1 MSGKSKINIFKNM
14 SEDELNIAIKEYNGN
29 YRYYQRLIAMKLISL
44 NYSFSNVGRILL
56 VSYLSVHR
64 WAKTC
69 ETSGLIG
76 LVPEFRGGRP
86 PKLSKTMEN
95 KLSKRIEKEEK
106 ITMVGVQN
114 ILKNEYNIEFTLPHV
129 CNIVRKLGFDYI
141 QLNNDNDEITLRKVV
156 VKNK

>member
-14 SEDELNIAIKEYNGN
+14 SEDELNIAIKEYSGN
-29 YRYYQRLIAMKLISL
+29 YRYYQRLIAMKLVSIG
-44 NYSFSNVGRILL
+44 YSFSKVGRILL

-64 WAKTC
+64 WAKAC

-76 LVPEFRGGRP
+76 LVPEFAGGRP

-95 KLSKRIEKEEK
+95 KLSKRIESEEK
-106 ITMVGVQN
+106 ITMVRVQN
-114 ILKNEYNIEFTLPHV
+114 ILKNEYNVEFTLPHV

-141 QLNNDNDEITLRKVV
+141 QPNNDNDELTLRKVLS
-156 VKNK
+156 KTK

>member
-1 MSGKSKINIFKNM
+1 M
-14 SEDELNIAIKEYNGN
+14 SEDELNIAIKEYSGN
-29 YRYYQRLIAMKLISL
+29 YRYYQRLIAMRLISL
-44 NYSFSNVGRILL
+44 GYSFSKAGRILL

-64 WAKTC
+64 WAKAC

-76 LVPEFRGGRP
+76 LIPDFGGGRP

-95 KLSKRIEKEEK
+95 KLSNRIENEEK

-141 QLNNDNDEITLRKVV
+141 QPNSDNDEITLRKVII
-156 VKNK
+156 KNE